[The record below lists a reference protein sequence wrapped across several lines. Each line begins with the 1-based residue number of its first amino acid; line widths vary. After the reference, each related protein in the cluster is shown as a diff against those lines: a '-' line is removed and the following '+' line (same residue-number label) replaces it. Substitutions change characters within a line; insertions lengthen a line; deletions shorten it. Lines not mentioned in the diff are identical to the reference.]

1 LIFSPLLNLV
11 RKYTFA
17 FLCSCTIHCFAQ
29 HSIAAKVKQDS
40 TGIAI
45 PFVQVSVAELSQVTL
60 SDEQGNFTI
69 SNVPNG
75 NYVIMFKALGYQTKI
90 LSLGKNDT
98 LGTVFLKPSYIEVP
112 EVVIYG
118 TNNSDPKRT
127 ANSIT
132 QLNQSDMRSSGAM
145 NLSDAMS
152 KLPGVSQLST
162 GSGISKP
169 VIRGLFGNRVQTVL
183 YGLRFDNQQ
192 WQDEHGLGLSDVG
205 IDRIEII
212 KGAASLLYGS
222 EAMGGVINIIEEK
235 SAPVGKIQGD
245 VSTRFFSNTLGMAG
259 DVGVKGATKKMNWR
273 LRAGTDSHA
282 DYTDGNNKR
291 ILNSRFGGYYAKA
304 GVGFTRSKWIS
315 MNNYMFSQNNFGFLM
330 DTVQLKDPPDS
341 RASRGFDRPH
351 HTVNLNVISSQNT
364 FFLERSKLKVN
375 VGFQNN
381 NRQEQEGGNK
391 ISLNMILNSYIG
403 NLIWTRSFNKLDWSL
418 GSQGYY
424 QTNNNIG
431 SRTIIPDAMQLEN
444 SFYTYLKYTLKQLVF
459 EGGAR
464 YDQRHIETYA
474 TGSINTDPLG
484 VGKDVLPFTRN
495 YSAFNGSG
503 GLSWFNRNLNFK
515 MNFSS
520 GYRAG
525 NLAELSSNGLHEG
538 TVRYEIG
545 DPNLKIEQNFCGD
558 VYLAYN
564 TSFIDLSVSS
574 YYNMF
579 KNYIYLAPSSL
590 QYIGFD
596 IFYYKQQNAI
606 ISGIESA
613 INIHPENNRWFNWST
628 NYSYIDGSLAQ
639 GKPMPFI
646 PAPKLN
652 SDLKLTKKSSGNL
665 KELFVRPGVT
675 YVFEQTRI
683 GEFETATPDYYLV
696 NIATGCY
703 FETKH
708 NAFTVTL
715 TGNNLLN
722 KVYYDHLSR
731 FKYFGIYNIGRNISL
746 NLKVNFN

>member
-1 LIFSPLLNLV
+1 MRSIVKYIVVFS
-11 RKYTFA
+11 F
-17 FLCSCTIHCFAQ
+17 FCSIHCFAQ
-29 HSIAAKVKQDS
+29 RSISAQVKQDS
-40 TGIAI
+40 TGIPVPYAQI
-45 PFVQVSVAELSQVTL
+45 SIAELNYVTL

-69 SNVPNG
+69 SNIPAG
-75 NYVIMFKALGYQTKI
+75 TYVIMFKALGYGTKI
-90 LSLGKNDT
+90 ISLGQNDS
-98 LGTVFLKPSYIEVP
+98 LAIVFLKPSYIEVP
-112 EVVIYG
+112 EVVVYG

-132 QLNQSDMRSSGAM
+132 QLNQNDMRTSGAL
-145 NLSDAMS
+145 NLSDAIS

-169 VIRGLFGNRVQTVL
+169 VIRGLFGNRIQTVL

-205 IDRIEII
+205 VDRIEII

-235 SAPVGKIQGD
+235 SAPIGKIQGD
-245 VSTRFFSNTLGMAG
+245 VSTRFFSNTLGVAG
-259 DVGVKGATKKMNWR
+259 DVGVKGANKKINWR

-282 DYTDGNNKR
+282 DYTDGNNTR

-304 GVGFTRSKWIS
+304 GLGFTRSKWIS
-315 MNNYMFSQNNFGFLM
+315 VNNYMFSQNNFGFLM

-341 RASRGFDRPH
+341 RGSRGFDRPH
-351 HTVNLNVISSQNT
+351 HTVNLNVLSSQNT
-364 FFLERSKLKVN
+364 FFMEHSKLKVN
-375 VGFQNN
+375 LGFQNN
-381 NRQEQEGGNK
+381 NRQEQEGGNM
-391 ISLNMILNSYIG
+391 ISLNMFLNSYIG
-403 NLIWTRSFNKLDWSL
+403 NLIWTRSFNKLDLSF

-424 QTNNNIG
+424 QTNLNLG
-431 SRTIIPDAMQLEN
+431 SRTIIPDAKQLEN
-444 SFYTYLKYTLKQLVF
+444 SLYSYVKYNLKSVTL

-464 YDQRHIETYA
+464 YDMRHIETYA
-474 TGSINTDPLG
+474 TGNINTDPFS
-484 VGKDVLPFTRN
+484 VGAQVKPFVKDYT
-495 YSAFNGSG
+495 SFNGSA
-503 GLSWFNRNLNFK
+503 GLSWFNKNFNFK
-515 MNFSS
+515 VNFSS

-545 DPNLKIEQNFCGD
+545 DPNLKIEQNVCGD
-558 VYLAYN
+558 IYLKYN
-564 TSFIDLSVSS
+564 SSFIDLSVAS

-579 KNYIYLAPSSL
+579 VNYIYLAPSNL
-590 QYIGFD
+590 EYIGFD
-596 IFYYKQQNAI
+596 IFYYKQQNAV

-613 INIHPENNRWFNWST
+613 INIHPEDNRWFNWST
-628 NYSYIDGSLAQ
+628 NYSYIDGSLAE

-652 SDLKLTKKSSGNL
+652 SDIKLTKKSNKDL
-665 KELFVRPGVT
+665 KELFIKPGIT
-675 YVFEQTRI
+675 YVFEQTRT
-683 GEFETATPDYYLV
+683 GEFETPTSDYYLV
-696 NIATGCY
+696 NLAAGCY

-708 NAFTVTL
+708 NAYTLTL

-722 KVYYDHLSR
+722 QVYYDHLSR

-746 NLKVNFN
+746 NFKLNFN